1 MASNKP
7 LVTILLSVFNGMPYL
22 KECVQSL
29 RNQDYPLLEILIFDD
44 GSTDGSGEW
53 LEKQASEDAR
63 ISLIRQSN
71 QGLTPT
77 LNRGVRLAQGK
88 YIARIDS
95 DDIAFRERISRQVDF
110 LENPINEEVVVV
122 GTCAEIIDED
132 GEIVWTFRLPQ
143 DHFTLTA
150 KLKAGVGGVI
160 LHPSVMMRTD
170 ALVKVGGYREK
181 FRRGQDFD
189 LWIRLSEVGKLANI
203 DEPLIY
209 WRHHD
214 SSIGYTASEEQWQSI
229 VDSLK
234 DAAKRQ
240 GLSIADLPDP
250 PRNFVRSKPTDRH
263 LSLARHAYQSNHRSV
278 SRKHARYVM
287 KEVSIGSRV
296 YWECLSFF
304 LKPRI
309 RGLLVKSPFSIL
321 K

>member
-1 MASNKP
+1 M
-7 LVTILLSVFNGMPYL
+7 
-22 KECVQSL
+22 
-29 RNQDYPLLEILIFDD
+29 
-44 GSTDGSGEW
+44 
-53 LEKQASEDAR
+53 
-63 ISLIRQSN
+63 
-71 QGLTPT
+71 
-77 LNRGVRLAQGK
+77 
-88 YIARIDS
+88 
-95 DDIAFRERISRQVDF
+95 
-110 LENPINEEVVVV
+110 
-122 GTCAEIIDED
+122 
-132 GEIVWTFRLPQ
+132 WTFRLPQ